1 MLMETNA
8 LVYLCQLMNYLS
20 VENVSISF
28 GERTLFENLTFGLIK
43 GQKVALL
50 ARNGTG
56 KSTLLKILK
65 GEMTPNTGRVVFNKD
80 IRVGFLQQNMGLD
93 DKKSILENVFS
104 AENKMTEA
112 IRFYEKCLEENSDP
126 ETLQKACEMMDQ
138 YEAWDFEAKA
148 KQILDKLE
156 LKDLSQDISNLSGG
170 QKRRISLA
178 KVLIDEPDLLLLDE
192 PTNHLDL
199 EMVEWLEEYL
209 VKTNMT
215 LLMIT
220 HDRYFLEVICNEI
233 LELDDQTLYRY
244 KGNYSYFLEKREERK
259 ELEQTTK
266 SKAQSLMKRE
276 LVWMRSTPKARTGKS
291 KYREGQFSDLKKRA
305 KKDLSDDQMKLEINI
320 ERLGGKIIE
329 LHRIRKSFGDVKILN
344 GFDYVFKRGEKIGIS
359 GKNGSGKSTFL
370 NLVTGQMEPDG
381 GKVVIGDTVVFG
393 YYNQSGMNF
402 RDEQRVIDVVK
413 DIAEVIPLTR
423 GKNIS
428 AAQMLERFLFPRS
441 MHYNLIEKLSGGEK
455 KRLHLLTVLM
465 KNPNFLILDE
475 PTNDLD
481 VFALNVLEDYLL
493 QYTGVLIVV
502 SHDRYF
508 VDKLVDHI
516 LVFKGDGEV
525 KDIIGNYSDWRLQ
538 QSKVKTPKAEKSTSD
553 RKEKLK
559 AEKVKTK
566 LSFNEK
572 FEFDNLEKD
581 IPKLEAKKEELEQ
594 QMNSGTISDHEEL
607 TKLAEELG
615 QIIADLDAKTDR
627 WIELSEF
634 V

>member
-1 MLMETNA
+1 METNA